1 MSLQQARTSYHL
13 IRNRTAM
20 CASDRIKVRFI
31 GKDDPIAL
39 RNGKI
44 YDARVLKPTKKGK
57 RWYGIVDETHEE
69 YAYPPELFEI
79 VSKNGVKSNERIH
92 AFW

>member
-1 MSLQQARTSYHL
+1 MEDLRIIYRILKFLQLKSSFRREL
-13 IRNRTAM
+13 F
-20 CASDRIKVRFI
+20 ASIYF
-31 GKDDPIAL
+31 
-39 RNGKI
+39 NGKI
-44 YDARVLKPTKKGK
+44 YDTRVLKPTKKGK

-79 VSKNGVKSNERIH
+79 VSKNGVKLNERIH

>member
-1 MSLQQARTSYHL
+1 
-13 IRNRTAM
+13 M

-39 RNGKI
+39 HNGKI
-44 YDARVLKPTKKGK
+44 YDVRVLKPTKKGK